1 MRPRFT
7 FQTDGYFDGIVSKS
21 LVLPCNHIGIPKPT
35 IKWFKDNNVEEK

>member
-7 FQTDGYFDGIVSKS
+7 FQTDGYFDGIISNS

-35 IKWFKDNNVEEK
+35 IKWVKDNNVEEK